1 MCVVSMR
8 FDLSSLGVVG
18 LAAACSLTAAF
29 WVSQLGDHGQAQM
42 AMTASAAV
50 SAPLDG
56 SNGAATALDKSPDGH
71 FWAEARMDADGGGHE
86 GRGVRV
92 MVDTGAS
99 LVSLTRADAEALGV
113 HVGEGDFSGS
123 IITAS
128 GRVRAAPVVLKS
140 VSIGG
145 VRVERVEALVIE
157 RGLPHSLL
165 GMSYLGRLSAFT
177 ATPTALTL
185 NS

>member
-1 MCVVSMR
+1 MR
-8 FDLSSLGVVG
+8 IDLSSLGVVG
-18 LAAACSLTAAF
+18 LAAACSLTAGF

-42 AMTASAAV
+42 AVAAPPAVSSPNAGASGAVAAV
-50 SAPLDG
+50 G
-56 SNGAATALDKSPDGH
+56 KSPDGH
-71 FWAEARMDADGGGHE
+71 FWAAAHMDANDGN
-86 GRGVRV
+86 RGVRV

-145 VRVERVEALVIE
+145 VRVEQVEALVIE

>member
-1 MCVVSMR
+1 MR

-42 AMTASAAV
+42 AVAAPAVMSAPNQSTTGAVTAV
-50 SAPLDG
+50 S
-56 SNGAATALDKSPDGH
+56 KSADGH
-71 FWAEARMDADGGGHE
+71 FWAEAHMDANGE
-86 GRGVRV
+86 NRGVRV

>member
-1 MCVVSMR
+1 MR
-8 FDLSSLGVVG
+8 FDLSSLGVMG
-18 LAAACSLTAAF
+18 LAVACSLTAAF

-42 AMTASAAV
+42 AVAAPVAVAAPNQGASGAVTAV
-50 SAPLDG
+50 S
-56 SNGAATALDKSPDGH
+56 KSADGH
-71 FWAEARMDADGGGHE
+71 FWAEAHMDANGGEHSRSG
-86 GRGVRV
+86 GVRV

-185 NS
+185 NG